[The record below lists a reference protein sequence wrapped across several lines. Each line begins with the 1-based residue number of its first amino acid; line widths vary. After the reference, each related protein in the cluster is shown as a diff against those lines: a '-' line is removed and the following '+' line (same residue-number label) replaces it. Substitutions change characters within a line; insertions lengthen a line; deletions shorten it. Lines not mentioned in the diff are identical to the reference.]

1 MVLNAFGLLNTEQH
15 PEQPN
20 SVPSAH
26 RLTEGLILRGSIRRL
41 ILTTDIMETW
51 SNFPPIQRQFKNSYP
66 VQF

>member
-1 MVLNAFGLLNTEQH
+1 MLSAFGLLNTEQH
-15 PEQPN
+15 PELPN

-51 SNFPPIQRQFKNSYP
+51 SNFPSYP
-66 VQF
+66 APV